1 MRSSKILLTALA
13 AAAGLVIGFGSPK
26 DVWAINAVSIV
37 APESGVV
44 KASQIT
50 GDSNYDHGDC
60 QVQLVSHTGSSTVTL
75 ELDENV
81 NMLQMNVNSGDD
93 GELCDLVITGDKKLT
108 IDNTGSS
115 DSDITCRN
123 LTVESVTI
131 EAIAAADG
139 AAIAAFDNVTINN
152 GEVIV
157 KNSYNGTSD
166 LPSMG
171 ICAYNGELIIN
182 GGTVRSEDRDHA
194 IRGGSGITVN
204 GGTIEAKGTGKN
216 GIGLYSEGAVTISNG
231 TVTATGE
238 KHGIY
243 AKESPV
249 KISGSS
255 TVVNA
260 KGNAGGGAIFADGGS
275 ITISEPLGV
284 AKPEGGGISANGRFI
299 SKTSG
304 ASGDDD
310 FATDVVIQK
319 VDPKPEKKEE
329 KEDKKD
335 KDDDNDDEPAPV
347 KPSNPV
353 NPNLLSA
360 KFYVNDS
367 AVSGAV
373 FVKETQGPRG
383 IAAFHF
389 NRPAGYSEAFSF
401 NMIFKN
407 KVDYTLKKGVL
418 CLDIPPQ
425 YQKAGRT
432 FAITAID
439 KAGKVHI
446 FNDTDTNPATI
457 TCNIDIEGFAFDL
470 IYKD

>member
-1 MRSSKILLTALA
+1 MRRSKIMLTALA

-26 DVWAINAVSIV
+26 DVWATGGVSID

-44 KASQIT
+44 KASQIK
-50 GDSNYDHGDC
+50 GDPDYYDGDC
-60 QVQLVSHTGSSTVTL
+60 QVQLVPHAGSSTVTL

-81 NMLQMNVNSGDD
+81 NMLVMRVQIGFDSY
-93 GELCDLVITGDKKLT
+93 DLVITGDKKLT
-108 IDNTGSS
+108 IDNTARS
-115 DSDITCRN
+115 DSDIICRN
-123 LTVESVTI
+123 LTVESGTI
-131 EAIAAADG
+131 EAISATDG
-139 AAIAAFDNVTINN
+139 SVIAASDNVTINN

-157 KNSYNGTSD
+157 KNTYNGTSV
-166 LPSMG
+166 LPTYG
-171 ICAYNGELIIN
+171 ISAYNGQFKIN
-182 GGTVRSEDRDHA
+182 GGTVRSETRDHA

-216 GIGLYSEGAVTISNG
+216 GIGLYSEGPVTISNG

-260 KGNAGGGAIFADGGS
+260 KGDAGKGAIFAEGGS

-319 VDPKPEKKEE
+319 VDPKPEDKEDKK
-329 KEDKKD
+329 DKKD
-335 KDDDNDDEPAPV
+335 KDDDKDDEPAPA

-367 AVSGAV
+367 TVFGAV

-401 NMIFKN
+401 NLIFKN

-432 FAITAID
+432 FAIAAID
-439 KAGKVHI
+439 KTGKVHI